1 MKIQMHLKIFEC
13 SIFNKLIVKCYEST
27 LKVFTKLSNI
37 SRRHVSQFLISLQLD
52 PVFVLLLDLPMVGA
66 QSLAVVMLS
75 LRAAEKVLA
84 SLTVKC
90 LVFLFVH
97 DFGPIMHSPYHFFL
111 TLKSRIF
118 FCMLKQ
124 LKVKFK
130 QLYVK

>member
-1 MKIQMHLKIFEC
+1 
-13 SIFNKLIVKCYEST
+13 
-27 LKVFTKLSNI
+27 
-37 SRRHVSQFLISLQLD
+37 
-52 PVFVLLLDLPMVGA
+52 MVGA

-84 SLTVKC
+84 SLTVKRHAG

-111 TLKSRIF
+111 TLKSRIS